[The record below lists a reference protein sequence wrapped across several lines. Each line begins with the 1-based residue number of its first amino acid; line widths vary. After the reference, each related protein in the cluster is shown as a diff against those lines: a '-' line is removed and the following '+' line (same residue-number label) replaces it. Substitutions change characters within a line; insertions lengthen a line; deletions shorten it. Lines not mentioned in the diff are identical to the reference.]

1 MKRRFFA
8 AGLAL
13 AAAACARE
21 RVEEP
26 TAAVRPDVVQ
36 GALADWSTDTMMVD
50 EGPPGGPLVEVQ
62 IDDRTQWVGAE
73 GERLDWNALDEGLP
87 VRVFYDSTG
96 GGEARASRV
105 EVVGPPPES
114 PAGVFAPPP
123 APGAPPRP
131 EEPVEPDAPGD
142 EPLEPNGR
150 GVGDPDDGPDVVP
163 EPLP

>member
-1 MKRRFFA
+1 MRRGWTV

-13 AAAACARE
+13 VATACARE

-36 GALADWSTDTMMVD
+36 GALADWTADTVVID
-50 EGPPGGPLVEVQ
+50 EGEPGGPLTELAVDE
-62 IDDRTQWVGAE
+62 RTQWVGAE
-73 GERLDWNALDEGLP
+73 GERLDRNALDEGLP

-96 GGEARASRV
+96 GREALASRV

-114 PAGVFAPPP
+114 PAGVFSQPPR
-123 APGAPPRP
+123 PGAPPRP
-131 EEPVEPDAPGD
+131 EAPVEPDAPGD

-150 GVGDPDDGPDVVP
+150 GVGEPDQRPDVVP